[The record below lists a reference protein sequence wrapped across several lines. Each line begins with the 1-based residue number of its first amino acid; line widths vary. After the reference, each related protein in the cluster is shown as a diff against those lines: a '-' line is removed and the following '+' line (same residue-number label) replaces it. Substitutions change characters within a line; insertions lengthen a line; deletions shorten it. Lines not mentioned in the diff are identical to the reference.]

1 MHQRIVS
8 LAAAANDDYQNFGAD
23 LPRAMGTKAE
33 DLLTAVSI
41 HTKRREIRLVRIG
54 SNFTVDMTER
64 TYHVVKY

>member
-1 MHQRIVS
+1 MVGGIGCTYFS
-8 LAAAANDDYQNFGAD
+8 SKASQNFGAD

-41 HTKRREIRLVRIG
+41 HPERREIRLVRIG
-54 SNFTVDMTER
+54 SNFTVDMNER